1 MYYKVGSAAWG
12 ESNYA
17 TVAAEGTYVFYI
29 SQQQV
34 GTQISVKHTV
44 DGVDSA
50 LATTTVTQGTVAA
63 PTINAVTTDDTTVKG
78 TGINGATVTV
88 TIGSQNY
95 TATVSGGAYSVTI
108 PKQVVGTEITAK
120 QTLNSKTS
128 SSVNTTVMQ
137 GTVAAPTIKAVTTDD
152 TTVKGTGINGATV
165 TITIGSNT
173 YTGTV
178 TDGEYAITIP
188 KQAAGTVVSAKQ
200 TLNSKTSSSVT
211 TTVTQGSIAAPTIH
225 GVTTDST
232 TVTGT
237 GVAGATVTLTIG
249 GIDYTGTVDADGNYT
264 IAILKQAVGTII
276 TATETLNGIT
286 SGPTITTVTQ
296 GTVAAP
302 TLNSLTTEDTTARG
316 TGITGAVV
324 TITIGSNTYTGTV
337 SNGEYAITIP
347 KQVVGTVVSAKQTLH
362 SKTSSSVNTTVTQ
375 GAIAAPT
382 ISAVT
387 TDDTS
392 VKGTGVVGATVTITI
407 GSNTYTGTVAANG
420 SYAIT
425 IPKQP
430 FGTTITA
437 KQALNGKTSTNTSI
451 TVTQGVI
458 AAPTISAVTTDDTSV
473 KGTGVV
479 GATVTITIGSN
490 TYTGTVAANGSY
502 AITIPKQPFGTTITA
517 KQALNGKTSTNT
529 SITVTQG
536 VIAAPTISA
545 VTTDDTSVKGTGVVG
560 ATVTI
565 TIGSNTYTGTVAANG
580 SYAITIPK
588 QPFGTT
594 ITAKQAL
601 NEKTST
607 NASTTVTQGIVAAPT
622 INAVTT
628 DDTTVTGTG
637 ITGAVVTLTIGT
649 NTYTGTV
656 TGGNYTITIPKQATG
671 TVISAKQTLN
681 SQTSTSVTTTVTST
695 ETTLTANNFTIGTDN
710 YIRGTYTGSSVAK
723 LAIEVNGTVQQ
734 QITATGS
741 PYQYYAKGKVTAA
754 TDEVYV
760 ISYNANGDQLKRVK
774 VGVKA
779 LTSGT
784 ITPDTFYVGTD
795 NYVTGT
801 LTGDVSKIS
810 LTINGVETTKI
821 NVTTAPTFRYYA
833 NNLIRS
839 LTDIVTVN
847 GYDSAGELL
856 DSKPVTVSQDRGN
869 PGTITSVTPFKIG
882 KDSYINGTYTGD
894 IAKVELQVN
903 DTVLQRINVSAD
915 GTIKYYA
922 KGKITETTDVV
933 KLVGYNTAGVAVS
946 TKVVTISD
954 ADGSITANPYVI
966 GTDSYVKG
974 TYTGDVA
981 KISLTVN
988 GDKRTTITVPAPG
1001 PNYQY
1006 YAKSLITEAT
1016 DIVVVTAYD
1025 ATGGVLDTK
1034 TVAIS
1039 KPTVVT
1045 TGTVT
1050 PNAYKIGTNTY
1061 VDGTYTGDVA
1071 KVAVEVNGVLSNPI
1085 PATGNVIHYY
1095 AGALITDKDDV
1106 VYAIVYDAT
1115 GKELDKKRVTITA
1128 PEGTVTANTLK
1139 TTDSYLTGSA
1149 TGDVTKVTLTVNDVK
1164 QASITVVQPDGTY
1177 RYYVKPLA
1185 LTSTDIVKVIGLDSR
1200 GNEITTATVTITN

>member
-1 MYYKVGSAAWG
+1 SGGAYSVTIPKQA
-12 ESNYA
+12 
-17 TVAAEGTYVFYI
+17 
-29 SQQQV
+29 V
-34 GTQISVKHTV
+34 GTEITAKQTLNSKTRSSVN
-44 DGVDSA
+44 
-50 LATTTVTQGTVAA
+50 TTVTQGTVAA

-108 PKQVVGTEITAK
+108 PKQAVGTEITAK

-128 SSVNTTVMQ
+128 SSVNTTVTQ
-137 GTVAAPTIKAVTTDD
+137 GTVAAPTINAVTTDD
-152 TTVKGTGINGATV
+152 TTVKGTGINGATI

-200 TLNSKTSSSVT
+200 TLNSKTSSSVN
-211 TTVTQGSIAAPTIH
+211 TTVTQGSITAPTVH
-225 GVTTDST
+225 TVTTDST

-249 GIDYTGTVDADGNYT
+249 GIDYTGTVDADGNYA
-264 IAILKQAVGTII
+264 ISILKQAVGTII

-286 SGPTITTVTQ
+286 SGPTIATVTQ

-302 TLNSLTTEDTTARG
+302 TLNSLTTEDTIARG
-316 TGITGAVV
+316 TGVTGAVV

-337 SNGEYAITIP
+337 TNGEYAITIP
-347 KQVVGTVVSAKQTLH
+347 KQAVGTVVSAKQTLH

-437 KQALNGKTSTNTSI
+437 KQALNG
-451 TVTQGVI
+451 
-458 AAPTISAVTTDDTSV
+458 
-473 KGTGVV
+473 
-479 GATVTITIGSN
+479 
-490 TYTGTVAANGSY
+490 
-502 AITIPKQPFGTTITA
+502 
-517 KQALNGKTSTNT
+517 
-529 SITVTQG
+529 
-536 VIAAPTISA
+536 
-545 VTTDDTSVKGTGVVG
+545 
-560 ATVTI
+560 
-565 TIGSNTYTGTVAANG
+565 
-580 SYAITIPK
+580 
-588 QPFGTT
+588 
-594 ITAKQAL
+594 
-601 NEKTST
+601 KTST

-847 GYDSAGELL
+847 GYDSTGELL

-903 DTVLQRINVSAD
+903 DTVLQRINVAAD

-933 KLVGYNTAGVAVS
+933 KLVGYNAAGVAVS

-954 ADGSITANPYVI
+954 ADGSMTVNPYVI

-988 GDKRTTITVPAPG
+988 GDKKTTITVPTPG

-1034 TVAIS
+1034 TVAVS

-1050 PNAYKIGTNTY
+1050 PSAYKIGTNTY

-1128 PEGTVTANTLK
+1128 PEGTVTASTLK

-1149 TGDVTKVTLTVNDVK
+1149 TGDVAKVTLTVNDVK
-1164 QASITVVQPDGTY
+1164 QASITVVQADGTY

>member
-1 MYYKVGSAAWG
+1 GSADWY
-12 ESNYA
+12 EYDYT
-17 TVAAEGTYVFYI
+17 TVAADGTYVFYI
-29 SQQQV
+29 NPQQV

-50 LATTTVTQGTVAA
+50 LATTTVMQGTVAAPTISAVTTDDTTVKGTGIPGKRVYYKVGSADWYEYDYTTVAADGTYVFYINPQQVGTQISVKQTVGGVDSTLATTTVTQGTVAAPTINAVTTDDTTVKGTGINGATVTVTIGSQNYTATVSGGAYSITIPKQAVGTEITAKQTLNSQTSSSVKTTVTQGTVAA

-108 PKQVVGTEITAK
+108 PKQ
-120 QTLNSKTS
+120 
-128 SSVNTTVMQ
+128 
-137 GTVAAPTIKAVTTDD
+137 AV
-152 TTVKGTGINGATV
+152 
-165 TITIGSNT
+165 
-173 YTGTV
+173 
-178 TDGEYAITIP
+178 
-188 KQAAGTVVSAKQ
+188 GTVVSAKQ
-200 TLNSKTSSSVT
+200 TLNSQTSSSVN
-211 TTVTQGSIAAPTIH
+211 TTVIQGSITAPTVH
-225 GVTTDST
+225 TVTTDST

-249 GIDYTGTVDADGNYT
+249 GIDYTGTVDADGNYA
-264 IAILKQAVGTII
+264 ISILKQAVGTII

-286 SGPTITTVTQ
+286 SGPTIATVTQ

-324 TITIGSNTYTGTV
+324 TITIGFNTYTGTV
-337 SNGEYAITIP
+337 TNGEYAITIP
-347 KQVVGTVVSAKQTLH
+347 KQAVGTVVTAKQTLH
-362 SKTSSSVNTTVTQ
+362 SQTSSSVNTTVTQ
-375 GAIAAPT
+375 GA
-382 ISAVT
+382 
-387 TDDTS
+387 
-392 VKGTGVVGATVTITI
+392 
-407 GSNTYTGTVAANG
+407 
-420 SYAIT
+420 
-425 IPKQP
+425 
-430 FGTTITA
+430 
-437 KQALNGKTSTNTSI
+437 
-451 TVTQGVI
+451 
-458 AAPTISAVTTDDTSV
+458 
-473 KGTGVV
+473 
-479 GATVTITIGSN
+479 
-490 TYTGTVAANGSY
+490 
-502 AITIPKQPFGTTITA
+502 
-517 KQALNGKTSTNT
+517 
-529 SITVTQG
+529 
-536 VIAAPTISA
+536 IAAPTISA

-656 TGGNYTITIPKQATG
+656 AGGNYTITIPKQAAG

-847 GYDSAGELL
+847 GYDNAGELL

-903 DTVLQRINVSAD
+903 DTVLQRINVAAG

-933 KLVGYNTAGVAVS
+933 KLVGYNAAGVAVS

-954 ADGSITANPYVI
+954 ADGSITVNPYVI

-988 GDKRTTITVPAPG
+988 GDKKTTITVPTPG

-1006 YAKSLITEAT
+1006 YAKSFITEAT

-1034 TVAIS
+1034 TVAVS

-1050 PNAYKIGTNTY
+1050 PSAYKIGTNTY

-1095 AGALITDKDDV
+1095 AGALITDKDDI

-1139 TTDSYLTGSA
+1139 TTDGYLTGSA
-1149 TGDVTKVTLTVNDVK
+1149 TGDVAKVTLTVNDVK
-1164 QASITVVQPDGTY
+1164 QASITVVQADGTY